1 MYTTAKPGAQARA
14 RCQAGGKCCTRT
26 LLMRVLHTHTA
37 LPIGGTLK
45 GIGYACDWELGSL
58 SGGPS
63 PGLLSGPVRTLR
75 PGCWRL
81 VCAVGVDTQEVTTIF
96 NGSYFSGASPPGG
109 SMEASAPQRERRN
122 RRLAVRYEP
131 LKSPIKKRIASSK
144 APPKCAALL
153 PAPHR

>member
-1 MYTTAKPGAQARA
+1 MHVTDAGHTAAKPGAHARA
-14 RCQAGGKCCTRT
+14 RRQAGGKCCTRT

-37 LPIGGTLK
+37 HPIGGTLK

-81 VCAVGVDTQEVTTIF
+81 VCALGVDTQEVISIF
-96 NGSYFSGASPPGG
+96 NVVGVHHRSDQRHQINYVSIGG
-109 SMEASAPQRERRN
+109 
-122 RRLAVRYEP
+122 
-131 LKSPIKKRIASSK
+131 IGGD
-144 APPKCAALL
+144 
-153 PAPHR
+153 